1 METMDETESGAR
13 RGRLEPMDETVRTA
27 VREASDRLARRVLA
41 EIRESGAP
49 TGHAVPTAHLAR
61 LDPPVYPEL
70 QVRQDRP
77 AYLAR
82 AVRRANGA
90 RRVSRVLREILGR
103 LVKRANL

>member
-1 METMDETESGAR
+1 MTDETESAAR
-13 RGRLEPMDETVRTA
+13 RGRRVSLGLTALTAAMDELEHRARAERLAMTGTTEHRGVSVSPGPMDWPGHP
-27 VREASDRLARRVLA
+27 DRLARR
-41 EIRESGAP
+41 
-49 TGHAVPTAHLAR
+49 
-61 LDPPVYPEL
+61 
-70 QVRQDRP
+70 DRP